1 MEYCNFD
8 IKSIL
13 ESKTK
18 FSFKQVKN
26 IMKQLLLGIS
36 VLHDNFIIHRD
47 LKTSNILLN
56 RKGVLKICDF
66 GMARVFDIKSNI
78 MSQEVVTLWYRPPEI
93 LLGQKNYTSSVDL
106 WALGCILSELITSEV
121 LFSGKSELDQLI
133 KIFSLLG
140 TPTSDIW
147 LNLHY
152 LPSTKKIIF
161 PLQPYNSIFSKM
173 CRKMDLTTIDLIQKF
188 LAYDPLKRVSASLAL
203 SHKFFKNKGELHNK
217 QT

>member
-66 GMARVFDIKSNI
+66 GMATLMRFDSTNKMMYHSPR
-78 MSQEVVTLWYRPPEI
+78 LCPPAH
-93 LLGQKNYTSSVDL
+93 L
-106 WALGCILSELITSEV
+106 
-121 LFSGKSELDQLI
+121 
-133 KIFSLLG
+133 
-140 TPTSDIW
+140 
-147 LNLHY
+147 
-152 LPSTKKIIF
+152 
-161 PLQPYNSIFSKM
+161 
-173 CRKMDLTTIDLIQKF
+173 
-188 LAYDPLKRVSASLAL
+188 
-203 SHKFFKNKGELHNK
+203 
-217 QT
+217 